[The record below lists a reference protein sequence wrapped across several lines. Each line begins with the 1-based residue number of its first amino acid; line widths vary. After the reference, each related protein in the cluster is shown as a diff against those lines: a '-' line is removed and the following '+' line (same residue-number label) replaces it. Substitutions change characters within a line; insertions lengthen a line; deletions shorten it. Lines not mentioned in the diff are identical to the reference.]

1 MLKLGLRVLLLIGAS
16 WLFATIAADVLKGG
30 PPSGLDAA
38 ITHWFHAWATPWV
51 TRGVLLFTNLHSTAG
66 ISIFALL
73 LAFYLAWK
81 RFGSWLLTLALAVPT
96 GMLINALLKQVFMRA
111 RPDLGEPLLTLSTY
125 SFPSGHVASA
135 TLFYGVL
142 AAFLCSATRSWRRRA
157 LIVLAACV
165 LVVLVG
171 VTRLYLGVHHFS
183 DVVGALAWSTAWLS
197 VCFIAVDALGGR
209 RKTRRRAGASPG

>member
-16 WLFATIAADVLKGG
+16 WLFATIAADVSRGG
-30 PPSGLDAA
+30 PPGGLDVA
-38 ITHWFHAWATPWV
+38 ITHWFQARAIPWL
-51 TRGVLLFTNLHSTAG
+51 TRIMLLFTNLHSTAG
-66 ISIFALL
+66 ITIFALL
-73 LAFYLAWK
+73 LAFYLVWK
-81 RFGSWLLTLALAVPT
+81 RFGRWLLTLVLAVPL
-96 GMLINALLKQVFMRA
+96 GMLINVLLKHVFMRA
-111 RPDLGEPLLTLSTY
+111 RPDLDAPLLTLSTY

-142 AAFLCSATRSWRRRA
+142 AAFLCSATRSWRWRA

-183 DVVGALAWSTAWLS
+183 DVVGALAWSTAWLTA
-197 VCFIAVDALGGR
+197 CFIAVDALGGR
-209 RKTRRRAGASPG
+209 RETRRRAGASPG

>member
-16 WLFATIAADVLKGG
+16 WLFGSIAADVSRGD
-30 PPSGLDAA
+30 PPSALDAS
-38 ITHWFHAWATPWV
+38 ITHWFHARATPWA

-66 ISIFALL
+66 ITIFALL

-81 RFGSWLLTLALAVPT
+81 RFGRWLLTLVLAVPT

-142 AAFLCSATRSWRRRA
+142 AAFLCTRIRSWRWRVM
-157 LIVLAACV
+157 IGLAACMQV
-165 LVVLVG
+165 ALVG
-171 VTRLYLGVHHFS
+171 VTRLYLGVHYFT
-183 DVVGALAWSTAWLS
+183 DVIAAVAWSAAWMSL
-197 VCFIAVDALGGR
+197 CFIAVDALKR
-209 RKTRRRAGASPG
+209 RPD